1 MGRLQST
8 VQKETSAHDN
18 TLVST
23 ASTLF
28 RGEGGGWG
36 GCLHGNVPTVQNK
49 NHLVGKTFHSV
60 Q

>member
-1 MGRLQST
+1 MHHQGCR
-8 VQKETSAHDN
+8 VQFKKRHDN

-23 ASTLF
+23 ALMLL
-28 RGEGGGWG
+28 RGECGGG

-49 NHLVGKTFHSV
+49 NHLVGKTFHPV